1 MRAMAETAVAVG
13 IAILALV
20 IAVTVLSVT
29 FATRGAMATNHI
41 IVEVL
46 HYVAATDSFIA
57 NQFQRHFLLLGLK
70 GGGIGGGLAIALF
83 GIVAA
88 VNVWFSGT
96 PSGDETAALFGTFT
110 PFASTWLIDKTGDKA
125 SPGFWLMFGAALGI
139 VAALTVYRG
148 GRTIATRE
156 AVTA

>member
-13 IAILALV
+13 IAVLALV

-29 FATRGAMATNHI
+29 FATRGAMATNQT

-46 HYVAATDSFIA
+46 HYVGATDSFISS
-57 NQFQRHFLLLGLK
+57 QFQRHFLLLGLK
-70 GGGIGGGLAIALF
+70 GGAIGGGAAIALF

-96 PSGDETAALFGTFT
+96 PSGDEAAALFGTFSVSIT
-110 PFASTWLIDKTGDKA
+110 GYLAILALIA
-125 SPGFWLMFGAALGI
+125 LMA
-139 VAALTVYRG
+139 
-148 GRTIATRE
+148 
-156 AVTA
+156 AVTALTSRRTVNQTLDNMD